1 MNRWEQGRA
10 TVDDLIQRREVE
22 RVPASAEHAQ
32 AELAQSRQHLASA
45 KLLLDVDPVGA
56 YSLAYDAARKALAA
70 VLMNQGLRATSRG
83 GHVAVYE
90 TVKAQLD
97 PPLGG
102 VLRPFSRMR
111 IRRNESEYRSAEA
124 PAITPEEVSGD
135 LPKAQAI
142 IDLAEKAMP
151 HMSRY

>member
-32 AELAQSRQHLASA
+32 AELAQARQHLASA

-124 PAITPEEVSGD
+124 PAITPDEVNGD

>member
-22 RVPASAEHAQ
+22 RVPASAGHAQ
-32 AELAQSRQHLASA
+32 AELAQARQHLASA
-45 KLLLDVDPVGA
+45 KLLLDADPVGA

-124 PAITPEEVSGD
+124 PAITPEG
-135 LPKAQAI
+135 
-142 IDLAEKAMP
+142 
-151 HMSRY
+151 

>member
-1 MNRWEQGRA
+1 VNRWEQGRA

-22 RVPASAEHAQ
+22 KVPASAEHAQ
-32 AELAQSRQHLASA
+32 AELAQARQHLASA
-45 KLLLDVDPVGA
+45 KLLVDVDPVGA

>member
-22 RVPASAEHAQ
+22 RVPASSEHAH
-32 AELAQSRQHLASA
+32 AELAQARQHLASA
-45 KLLLDVDPVGA
+45 KLLIDVDPVGA

-124 PAITPEEVSGD
+124 PDLTPEEVSCD

-142 IDLAEKAMP
+142 IDLAEKTMP